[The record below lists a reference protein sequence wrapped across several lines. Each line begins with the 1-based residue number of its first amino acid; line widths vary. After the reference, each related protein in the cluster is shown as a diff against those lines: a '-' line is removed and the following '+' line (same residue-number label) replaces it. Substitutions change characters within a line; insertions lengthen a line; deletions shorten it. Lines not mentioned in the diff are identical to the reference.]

1 MHKPFHRLTAFIKG
15 QWSERSPQLHNL
27 RQALKLVWQ
36 AAPRWSTAS
45 LVLSAIQGLLPVTLV
60 YLTALTIN
68 RMVAI
73 IDSRSGWSEF
83 ANILPLLILDGLVLL
98 AEQLLQNIQGYVYMV
113 IGEYN
118 RESLCDL
125 VYRKAMTLDMEYF
138 DRREYYNQLQRA
150 TVDALEA
157 PLGMLQAVNT
167 LLRTVLAFF
176 TMGSLLISYAG
187 WLPFALLLGILPL
200 LISNLRQS
208 RTMYAWHRSNA
219 VNRRWMNYYLWLMTV
234 TQAAA
239 ELRLFNLGEH
249 FLSAQQKI
257 RVKLRDERLALTRRH
272 MMLGQTLAELA
283 GMLVLVG
290 LLLWMVN
297 GAIQGLFSWG
307 GLAAFYQIVNQGRK
321 VMRALASSLGD
332 AMSQRLAI
340 DEVLNFIKLEPFIT
354 DSLDAITPPAG
365 LNQAV
370 QFKKVSFRYPGSESY
385 ALKNFDLTIPAGQI
399 VAVVGENGAGKST
412 LIKLLCRFYDPNAG
426 QVTWD
431 GADLRSMFQDDLHRR
446 VTVLFQQYI
455 AYHDSAAMNIAFG
468 DLSAKGDR
476 ARIEAAAKQ
485 AQADEVIESL
495 PDGYDTVLGKW
506 FGYADL
512 SGGEWQRLALARA
525 FLRKA
530 DLIVLDEPTSAMDT
544 WSEAAWM
551 EHFRDLVDGHTALI
565 VTHRF
570 SMAMQADIIHVMS
583 EGQVVES
590 GTHKEL
596 IARNGLYA
604 QSWKQQM
611 KEQQ

>member
-1 MHKPFHRLTAFIKG
+1 MINPFQRLIAFN
-15 QWSERSPQLHNL
+15 RSRWRELGPQLHHL

-45 LVLSAIQGLLPVTLV
+45 VALSALQGLLPVTLV

-73 IDSRSGWSEF
+73 IDSQSGWDEF
-83 ANILPLLILDGLVLL
+83 ASILPLLILDGLVLL
-98 AEQLLQNIQGYVYMV
+98 AEQLLQNIQSYVYLV

-125 VYRKAMTLDMEYF
+125 VYRKAMTLDMEHF
-138 DRREYYNQLQRA
+138 DRQEYYNQLQRA
-150 TVDALEA
+150 TTDALEA

-167 LLRTVLAFF
+167 LLRSVLALV
-176 TMGSLLISYAG
+176 TMGSVLISYAG
-187 WLPFALLLGILPL
+187 WLPLALLVGILPL
-200 LISNLRQS
+200 MISNLRHN
-208 RTMYAWHRSNA
+208 RTMYAWHRANA
-219 VNRRWMNYYLWLMTV
+219 VNRRWMNYYSWLMTV

-239 ELRLFNLGEH
+239 EMRLFNLGEH

-257 RVKLRDERLALTRRH
+257 RIKLRDERLDLTRRH

-297 GAIQGLFSWG
+297 AAMQGLFSWG

-321 VMRALASSLGD
+321 VMRALASSMSD

-340 DEVLNFIKLEPFIT
+340 DEILSFIKLEPFIT
-354 DSLDAITPPAG
+354 DEPDAITPPAG
-365 LNQAV
+365 LNKRV
-370 QFKKVSFRYPGSESY
+370 QFEKVSFRYPGSELY

-399 VAVVGENGAGKST
+399 VAIVGENGAGKST
-412 LIKLLCRFYDPNAG
+412 LIKLLCRFYDPDAG
-426 QVTWD
+426 RVTWD
-431 GADLRSMFQDDLHRR
+431 GVDLRSMLQDDLHRR

-455 AYHDSAAMNIAFG
+455 SYHASAAMNIALG
-468 DLSAKGDR
+468 DLSAREDQ
-476 ARIEAAAKQ
+476 ARIEAAAQQ
-485 AQADEVIESL
+485 ARVDEVILSL

-530 DLIVLDEPTSAMDT
+530 DLIILDEPTSAMDT

-551 EHFRDLVDGHTALI
+551 ERFRDLVDGHTALI

-590 GTHKEL
+590 GTHHEL
-596 IARNGLYA
+596 IAQNGLYA

-611 KEQQ
+611 KEQP

>member
-1 MHKPFHRLTAFIKG
+1 MRKTFQRFTAFMKG
-15 QWSERSPQLHNL
+15 QWRESSPQLHNL

-45 LVLSAIQGLLPVTLV
+45 VVLSAIQGLLPVTLV

-73 IDSRSGWSEF
+73 IDSRSGWNEF
-83 ANILPLLILDGLVLL
+83 ASILPLLILDGLVLL
-98 AEQLLQNIQGYVYMV
+98 AEQLLQNIQSYVYMV

-138 DRREYYNQLQRA
+138 DRQEYYNQLQRA
-150 TVDALEA
+150 TADALEA

-167 LLRTVLAFF
+167 LLRSVLALL
-176 TMGSLLISYAG
+176 TMGSLLLSYAG
-187 WLPFALLLGILPL
+187 WLPLALLLGILPM
-200 LISNLRQS
+200 LISNLRHN
-208 RTMYAWHRSNA
+208 RALYAWYRSNA
-219 VNRRWMNYYLWLMTV
+219 VNRRWMNYYSWLMTV

-239 ELRLFNLGEH
+239 EMRLFNLGEH
-249 FLSAQQKI
+249 FLSAQKKI
-257 RVKLRDERLALTRRH
+257 RVKLRDERLELTRRH

-297 GAIQGLFSWG
+297 GAMQGLFSWG

-321 VMRALASSLGD
+321 VMRALASSLSD

-340 DEVLNFIKLEPFIT
+340 DEILSFIKLEPFIT
-354 DSLDAITPPAG
+354 DAPDAITPLPG
-365 LNQAV
+365 LNQGV
-370 QFKKVSFRYPGSESY
+370 RFEKVSFQYPGSETY
-385 ALKNFDLTIPAGQI
+385 ALKNFDLTIPAGRI
-399 VAVVGENGAGKST
+399 VAIVGENGAGKST
-412 LIKLLCRFYDPNAG
+412 LIKLLCRFYDPSAG
-426 QVTWD
+426 RVTWD
-431 GADLRSMFQDDLHRR
+431 GADLRSMLQGDLHRR
-446 VTVLFQQYI
+446 ITVLFQQFI
-455 AYHDSAAMNIAFG
+455 SYHDSAAMNIAFG
-468 DLSAKGDR
+468 DLSVKHDQ

-485 AQADEVIESL
+485 ARADEIIERL

-506 FGYADL
+506 FGYTDL

-551 EHFRDLVDGHTALI
+551 ERFRDLVDGHAALI

-570 SMAMQADIIHVMS
+570 SMAMQADVIHVMS
-583 EGQVVES
+583 EGHVVES
-590 GTHKEL
+590 GTHQEL
-596 IARNGLYA
+596 IAQNGLYA

-611 KEQQ
+611 KE